1 MIKFNVNKS
10 NVNNIPSNV
19 THLIFEKEFNQHIE
33 IPNSV
38 THLLIG
44 DYFNQ
49 PIVIPN
55 SVTYLSFGYN
65 FNQIV
70 DIPTSVIHLIIGNE
84 FDIIDN
90 NIPNNIIHLTYHID
104 YPIYRKN
111 VKLHDNLIVNKF
123 IVEKVNHLIINLDFQ
138 LMIDSEYIITNEMIS
153 KIYKNLVISIID
165 FFDDSIDDSIDN
177 NIKYNNEII
186 QNNENFYIKYKNML
200 PYFFKKFIFLKNPN
214 NITNN
219 DYLYDNDELI
229 NYIIYNYYENLC
241 KLRNRLVPIHSELI
255 TKVLNPNR
263 LQKIA
268 NTYNIELVDLMDYY

>member
-111 VKLHDNLIVNKF
+111 VKLQDNLIVNKF

-177 NIKYNNEII
+177 IIKYNNEII
-186 QNNENFYIKYKNML
+186 QDNENFYIKYKNML
-200 PYFFKKFIFLKNPN
+200 PYPFKKFIFLKDPN
-214 NITNN
+214 DVTNN

>member
-1 MIKFNVNKS
+1 MIKFILNNSNK
-10 NVNNIPSNV
+10 NNIPLNV
-19 THLIFEKEFNQHIE
+19 THLIFEKEFNQPIV

-38 THLLIG
+38 THLIFG
-44 DYFNQ
+44 CNFNQ

-55 SVTYLSFGYN
+55 SVTYLSFGYE

-70 DIPTSVIHLIIGNE
+70 DIPNSVIHLIIGNE

-90 NIPNNIIHLTYHID
+90 NIPNSVNHLTYHIY

-111 VKLHDNLIVNKF
+111 VKLQDNFIVNKF

-138 LMIDSEYIITNEMIS
+138 SMIDSEYVITNEMIS

-165 FFDDSIDDSIDN
+165 FFDDSIDDSIN
-177 NIKYNNEII
+177 NNNEII

-200 PYFFKKFIFLKNPN
+200 PYPFKNFIFLKDPN
-214 NITNN
+214 HVINN

-229 NYIIYNYYENLC
+229 NYIIYNYYEKLC

-255 TKVLNPNR
+255 TKVLDPIR
-263 LQKIA
+263 LQNIA
-268 NTYNIELVDLMDYY
+268 KTYNIELVDLMDYY